1 MREITEF
8 YFFVIK
14 NNFKSFNYLSWEY
27 VNFSINH
34 GEFLTFGG
42 LKGYS
47 GVKVIS
53 RKNTPPLYTDPG
65 PRMVDLHS

>member
-1 MREITEF
+1 MGICTVKYKPEE
-8 YFFVIK
+8 
-14 NNFKSFNYLSWEY
+14 S
-27 VNFSINH
+27 
-34 GEFLTFGG
+34 LTFGG

-53 RKNTPPLYTDPG
+53 RKNTPPSYTDPGG